1 VALGDVNSNFAV
13 LQAEWPGI
21 AKEARLAELY
31 ARKDPRSSLLYAR
44 RSVEA
49 LLAWLYD
56 ADDSLTLPY
65 KSDLNGLMSE
75 PTFKRLV
82 GETIVSKF
90 HLIRKVA
97 NSAIHTNAAI
107 TIQHSEQTVREL
119 FHVCIW
125 LALRYTRDPANRPA
139 STVAFNG
146 EFLSPPPKAG
156 AVPPAQMPRT
166 ADQTAKLAEELATKD
181 VALAAQKQDYEQLQ
195 AQLAALR
202 VEIARAKEENKKLPD
217 SHDYSEA
224 ETRVYIDLYLGEA
237 GWALN
242 RAEDREF
249 EVHHMPTHAGPTTG
263 TGFVDYVLWGSDGR
277 PLAVV
282 EAKRS
287 AKSPYEGQQQAK
299 LYADAL
305 ETEKG
310 QRPVIYYS
318 NGYEHW
324 IWDDASGYPP
334 RPVQGFHTRDQLQLM
349 VDRRTTR
356 KPLATAPI
364 DTEIAGRSYQQAA
377 IRAVTDALETDK
389 ERKALLVMA
398 TGSGKTRTVVALSSL
413 LMQANWAKRVLF
425 LADRVALV
433 DQAARAF
440 KTNLPGSSPVVLG
453 RDVEA
458 DSRIHIATYPTMM
471 NLINE
476 RTEDGTVLKQRFGIG
491 HYDLI
496 IIDEAHRSVYQKYRA
511 IFEYFDA
518 YLVGLTAT
526 PQSEVDRN
534 TYSLFDIE
542 DHVPTFAYELTQA
555 ISDGY
560 LVPPRTVSIPLKFP
574 VEGIR
579 YEELSE
585 EEKEEWDSAE
595 WDEDGEVPDA
605 VDPAILNTWLFNANT
620 VDKALEVLMT
630 RGHKVAGGDR
640 LGKTIVFAKN
650 QKHAEFI
657 AERFNINYPQY
668 GGTFAKIITHSV
680 NYASTLI
687 DAFARAEDSPHIAVS
702 VDMLDTGIDVPEVV
716 NLLFFKVVR
725 SKTKFWQMVGR
736 GTRLRPELYGPG
748 ADKQDFFI
756 FDVCQNVEY
765 FNAELPGSE
774 GSLGQS
780 LAHRSFA
787 VRAQLLAEARTAGL
801 DGDYVPALQT
811 GLVGQVS
818 GLPRENFLVRPQLE
832 WVEKFSKPASWG
844 TLGTQDLTDLQT
856 KLAPLATLASAA
868 DTEEAKRFDLLMYQ
882 AQLASLTSAA
892 AVEPYRKKIVEIAS
906 ALQDQPNIP
915 AIAAQMGL
923 ILSILEGEVWGQVSP
938 QWLELIR
945 VRLRVLVHLIEKKR
959 RKVVYTNFED
969 TLGEIVEGELKGTV
983 TGSVDLARYREKA
996 RMYLQ
1001 GFLDHM
1007 AIHRLRRGLPLT
1019 ETDLGELER
1028 MLIESGAG
1036 SPEELEEATVQA
1048 EGLGLFVRSLVG
1060 MDRQAALDSLSEFVG
1075 DKTLNAN
1082 QLHFVDMIVQQLT
1095 ENGVVDVG
1103 ALYESPYSDAA
1114 PSGPESLFPEA
1125 DVDLL
1130 AGALNRVRISAMVG

>member
-1 VALGDVNSNFAV
+1 MNSNFAV

-31 ARKDPRSSLLYAR
+31 ARRDPRSSLLYGR
-44 RSVEA
+44 RSLET

-56 ADDSLTLPY
+56 ADDSLALPY
-65 KSDLNGLMSE
+65 RGDLNALMSE
-75 PTFKRLV
+75 PTFKRLA

-90 HLIRKVA
+90 HLIRKIA

-107 TIQHSEQTVREL
+107 SVQHSEQAVREL

-139 STVAFNG
+139 SSVVFKG
-146 EFLSPPPKAG
+146 EFLSPTPRPG
-156 AVPPAQMPRT
+156 VPAPAEKPRT
-166 ADQTAKLAEELATKD
+166 ADQTARLAQELADKD
-181 VALAAQKQDYEQLQ
+181 AALAVQKQDNAQLQ
-195 AQLAALR
+195 AQLAELR
-202 VEIARAKEENKKLPD
+202 AQITRAKDENNKLPD
-217 SHDYSEA
+217 RHDYSEA
-224 ETRVYIDLYLGEA
+224 ESRVYIDLYLGEA
-237 GWALN
+237 GWAMDE
-242 RAEDREF
+242 AEDREF
-249 EVHHMPTHAGPTTG
+249 EVHHMPTHSGPATG
-263 TGFVDYVLWGSDGR
+263 TGFVDYVLWGSDGK

-287 AKSPYEGQQQAK
+287 SKSPYEGQQQAK

-305 ETEKG
+305 EVEKG

-334 RPVQGFHTRDQLQLM
+334 RPVQGFHTRDQLQLL
-349 VDRRTTR
+349 VDRRATR
-356 KPLATAPI
+356 KPLATAAI
-364 DTEIAGRSYQQAA
+364 KTEIAGRSYQQAA

-398 TGSGKTRTVVALSSL
+398 TGSGKTRTVVALSNL

-453 RDVEA
+453 RDVKA
-458 DSRIHIATYPTMM
+458 DSRIHVATYPTMM

-476 RTEDGTVLKQRFGIG
+476 RTDDGKVLTQRFGIG

-560 LVPPRTVSIPLKFP
+560 LVPPRAVSIPLKFP

-585 EEKEEWDSAE
+585 EEKEAWDSAE
-595 WDEDGEVPDA
+595 WDEDGEIPDA

-640 LGKTIVFAKN
+640 LGKTIIFAKN

-657 AERFNINYPQY
+657 TERFNINYPQY
-668 GGTFAKIITHSV
+668 GGTFAKVITHSV
-680 NYASTLI
+680 SYVSTLI
-687 DAFARAEDSPHIAVS
+687 DAFARSEDSPHIAVS

-748 ADKQDFFI
+748 EDKKDFFI
-756 FDVCQNVEY
+756 FDVCQNIEY
-765 FNAELPGSE
+765 FNAGLPGSE

-787 VRAQLLAEARTAGL
+787 VRTQLLAQARTAGL
-801 DGDYVPALQT
+801 DGDYVPALES
-811 GLVGQVS
+811 GLMGQVAR
-818 GLPRENFLVRPQLE
+818 LPRENFLVRPQLQ
-832 WVEKFSKPASWG
+832 WVEKFAQAEPWG
-844 TLGTQDLTDLQT
+844 ALGTQDLTDLQT
-856 KLAPLATLASAA
+856 RLAPLATLASAA
-868 DTEEAKRFDLLMYQ
+868 DIEEAKRFDLLMYQ
-882 AQLASLTSAA
+882 AQLASLDSAA
-892 AVEPYRKKIVEIAS
+892 AVEPYRNKIVEIAS
-906 ALQDQPNIP
+906 ALQDQLSIP
-915 AIAAQMGL
+915 AIAAQMTL
-923 ILSILEGEVWGQVSP
+923 IQSILEGEEWGQVSP

-945 VRLRVLVHLIEKKR
+945 VRLRGLVHLIEKKR
-959 RKVVYTNFED
+959 RKVVYMNFED
-969 TLGEIVEGELKGTV
+969 TLGEIDEGELKVTV
-983 TGSVDLARYREKA
+983 TGSLNLARYREKA
-996 RMYLQ
+996 RAYLQ
-1001 GFLDHM
+1001 GFLDHV

-1019 ETDLGELER
+1019 DTDLAELQR

-1036 SPEELEEATVQA
+1036 STEELEAAAAQA

-1060 MDRQAALDSLSEFVG
+1060 MDRQAALDSLSDFVG

-1095 ENGVVDVG
+1095 ENGVVDIG

-1114 PSGPESLFPEA
+1114 PAGPESLFREE
-1125 DVDLL
+1125 DVDML
-1130 AGALNRVRISAMVG
+1130 AEALKRVRVSAMAG

>member
-1 VALGDVNSNFAV
+1 MNSNFAV
-13 LQAEWPGI
+13 MQAEWPRI

-31 ARKDPRSSLLYAR
+31 ARRDPRSSLLYAR
-44 RSVEA
+44 RAIEA
-49 LLAWLYD
+49 VVGWLYEFD
-56 ADDSLTLPY
+56 GSLSQPYSTDLHALMTAPSFKQLADVSLVDKLH
-65 KSDLNGLMSE
+65 
-75 PTFKRLV
+75 
-82 GETIVSKF
+82 I
-90 HLIRKVA
+90 IRKLA
-97 NSAIHTNAAI
+97 NSAIHGNLAI
-107 TIQHSEQTVREL
+107 SIQHSEQALREL

-125 LALRYTRDPANRPA
+125 LAVRYTRDPANRPP
-139 STVAFNG
+139 STAAFKG
-146 EFLSPPPKAG
+146 EFLSPQAKMSVSAPSEKPL
-156 AVPPAQMPRT
+156 T
-166 ADQTAKLAEELATKD
+166 ADQTARLAEELAAKD
-181 VALAAQKQDYEQLQ
+181 SALAAQTQDNAQLQ
-195 AQLAALR
+195 AQLEALR
-202 VEIARAKEENKKLPD
+202 AEIARAKEENKKLPD
-217 SHDYSEA
+217 GHDYTEA
-224 ETRVYIDLYLGEA
+224 ETRVYIDLYLSEA
-237 GWALN
+237 GWALDKV
-242 RAEDREF
+242 EDREF
-249 EVHHMPTHAGPTTG
+249 EVHHMPTHAGPAIG
-263 TGFVDYVLWGSDGR
+263 TGFVDYVLWGADGK

-334 RPVQGFHTRDQLQLM
+334 RPVQGFHTRDQLQLT

-356 KPLATAPI
+356 KPLATAAI
-364 DTEIAGRSYQQAA
+364 NTEIAGRSYQQAA
-377 IRAVTDALETDK
+377 IRAVIDALETDK

-413 LMQANWAKRVLF
+413 LMEANWAKRVLF

-453 RDVEA
+453 REVDA

-476 RTEDGTVLKQRFGIG
+476 RTDDGTVLTQRFGTG

-511 IFEYFDA
+511 IFDYFDA

-574 VEGIR
+574 IEGIR

-585 EEKEEWDSAE
+585 EEKEDWDSAE

-640 LGKTIVFAKN
+640 LGKTIIFAKN

-680 NYASTLI
+680 KYVSTLI
-687 DAFARAEDSPHIAVS
+687 DAFARTEDSPHIAVS

-748 ADKQDFFI
+748 EDKQDFFI
-756 FDVCQNVEY
+756 FDVCQNIEY
-765 FNAELPGSE
+765 FNAELPGTE

-780 LAHRSFA
+780 LAQRSFA

-801 DGDYVPALQT
+801 DGDFVPALQS
-811 GLVGQVS
+811 GLVGQVA

-844 TLGTQDLTDLQT
+844 TLGTQDLTDLQA

-906 ALQDQPNIP
+906 ALQDQPTIP
-915 AIAAQMGL
+915 AIAAQMVL
-923 ILSILEGEVWGQVSP
+923 IQSILEGEEWGQVSP

-945 VRLRVLVHLIEKKR
+945 VRLRGLVHLIEKKR

-969 TLGEIVEGELKGTV
+969 TLGDIVEGELKGTA

-1019 ETDLGELER
+1019 ETDLAELER

-1036 SPEELEEATVQA
+1036 SPAELEAATTQA

-1060 MDRQAALDSLSEFVG
+1060 MDRQAALDSLSAFVG
-1075 DKTLNAN
+1075 DKTLNPN

-1114 PSGPESLFPEA
+1114 PAGPESLFPEA

-1130 AGALNRVRISAMVG
+1130 AEALNRVRVSAMAG

>member
-1 VALGDVNSNFAV
+1 MSSNFAV

-44 RSVEA
+44 RSIEA
-49 LLAWLYD
+49 LLEWLYKAD
-56 ADDSLTLPY
+56 ASLTLPY
-65 KSDLNGLMSE
+65 KGDLNALMSE
-75 PTFKRLV
+75 PTFKRLA
-82 GETIVSKF
+82 GETIVNKF

-97 NSAIHTNAAI
+97 NSAIHTNTAV
-107 TIQHSEQTVREL
+107 TIQHSEQTIREL

-125 LALRYTRDPANRPA
+125 LALRYTRDPANRPDPA
-139 STVAFNG
+139 APFDG
-146 EFLSPPPKAG
+146 DFLSPMLKPG
-156 AVPPAQMPRT
+156 VPSPAEKPRT
-166 ADQTAKLAEELATKD
+166 ADQTAKLAEELAAKD
-181 VALAAQKQDYEQLQ
+181 LILAAQKQDNEQLH

-202 VEIARAKEENKKLPD
+202 AEVAWAKEENKKLPD
-217 SHDYSEA
+217 RHDYSEA

-237 GWALN
+237 GWALGK
-242 RAEDREF
+242 AEDREF

-263 TGFVDYVLWGSDGR
+263 IGFVDYVLWGSDGK

-305 ETEKG
+305 EREKG

-334 RPVQGFHTRDQLQLM
+334 RSVQGFHTRDQLQLM

-356 KPLATAPI
+356 KTLATAPI
-364 DTEIAGRSYQQAA
+364 DIEIAGRTYQQAA
-377 IRAVTDALETDK
+377 IRAVTAALETDK

-398 TGSGKTRTVVALSSL
+398 TGSGKTRTVVALSNL

-440 KTNLPGSSPVVLG
+440 KTNLPGSSPVILG

-458 DSRIHIATYPTMM
+458 DSRIHISTYPTMM

-476 RTEDGTVLKQRFGIG
+476 RTDDGKVLTQTFGIG

-579 YEELSE
+579 YDELSE
-585 EEKEEWDSAE
+585 EEKEDWDSAE
-595 WDEDGEVPDA
+595 WDDDGEIPDA

-668 GGTFAKIITHSV
+668 GGTFAKVITHSV
-680 NYASTLI
+680 NYVSTLI
-687 DAFARAEDSPHIAVS
+687 DAFSRTEDSPHIAVS

-748 ADKQDFFI
+748 EDKQDFFI

-774 GSLGQS
+774 GSLGRS

-801 DGDYVPALQT
+801 DGDFVLALQS
-811 GLVGQVS
+811 GLVGQVV
-818 GLPRENFLVRPQLE
+818 GLPRENFLVRPKLE
-832 WVEKFSKPASWG
+832 WVEKFSKAASWG
-844 TLGTQDLTDLQT
+844 SLGTQDLTDLQT
-856 KLAPLATLASAA
+856 TLAPLATLASAG

-915 AIAAQMGL
+915 AIAAQMLL
-923 ILSILEGEVWGQVSP
+923 IQSILEGGEWGQVSP

-945 VRLRVLVHLIEKKR
+945 VRLRGLVHLIEKKR

-983 TGSVDLARYREKA
+983 DGSVDLARYREKA

-1019 ETDLGELER
+1019 ETDLAELQR

-1036 SPEELEEATVQA
+1036 SPEELEAATAQA

-1082 QLHFVDMIVQQLT
+1082 QLHFVNMIVQQLT

-1114 PSGPESLFPEA
+1114 PAGPESLFPEA

-1130 AGALNRVRISAMVG
+1130 AAALNRVRVSAMAG

>member
-1 VALGDVNSNFAV
+1 LGDVNSNFRCTAGGV
-13 LQAEWPGI
+13 AGHRLGSNQNCRRRSI

-65 KSDLNGLMSE
+65 KSDLNALMSE
-75 PTFKRLV
+75 PTFKRLA

-107 TIQHSEQTVREL
+107 TVQHSEQTFGNSSTSASGWRSATPGILPTARPPLLRSTGRIPQPDAEARAFRRLPRSPVLRTRRRNSPKNWPTRMRRWPRRSRTTSSCRPSSRRCVRRSPGRRKRTRSSRTATTTPKRNPGL
-119 FHVCIW
+119 HRPVPGRSRMGAGQGRGPRIRSPPHAHPRRPRHRNRVRG
-125 LALRYTRDPANRPA
+125 LRPVGIRRQATRRRRSQAVIQVTLRGAAAGQALRRRAGDGEGPAPGYLLQQRLRA
-139 STVAFNG
+139 LDLG
-146 EFLSPPPKAG
+146 RRLRLSSP
-156 AVPPAQMPRT
+156 
-166 ADQTAKLAEELATKD
+166 
-181 VALAAQKQDYEQLQ
+181 
-195 AQLAALR
+195 
-202 VEIARAKEENKKLPD
+202 
-217 SHDYSEA
+217 
-224 ETRVYIDLYLGEA
+224 
-237 GWALN
+237 
-242 RAEDREF
+242 
-249 EVHHMPTHAGPTTG
+249 AGPG
-263 TGFVDYVLWGSDGR
+263 LPHPGPAPAHGG
-277 PLAVV
+277 P
-282 EAKRS
+282 
-287 AKSPYEGQQQAK
+287 PHHP
-299 LYADAL
+299 
-305 ETEKG
+305 ET
-310 QRPVIYYS
+310 
-318 NGYEHW
+318 
-324 IWDDASGYPP
+324 
-334 RPVQGFHTRDQLQLM
+334 
-349 VDRRTTR
+349 
-356 KPLATAPI
+356 LATAAI
-364 DTEIAGRSYQQAA
+364 NTEIAGRSYQQAA

-476 RTEDGTVLKQRFGIG
+476 RTDDGTVLKQRFGIG

-595 WDEDGEVPDA
+595 WDEDGEIPDA

-640 LGKTIVFAKN
+640 LGKTIIFAKN

-680 NYASTLI
+680 NYVSTLI
-687 DAFARAEDSPHIAVS
+687 DAFARTEDSPHIAVS

-748 ADKQDFFI
+748 EDKQDFFI

-787 VRAQLLAEARTAGL
+787 VRTQLLAEARTAGL
-801 DGDYVPALQT
+801 DGDYVPALES
-811 GLVGQVS
+811 GLVGQVA
-818 GLPRENFLVRPQLE
+818 GLPRENFLVRPQLQ
-832 WVEKFSKPASWG
+832 WVEKFTKADSWAA
-844 TLGTQDLTDLQT
+844 LGTQDLTDLQT

-882 AQLASLTSAA
+882 AQLA
-892 AVEPYRKKIVEIAS
+892 
-906 ALQDQPNIP
+906 
-915 AIAAQMGL
+915 
-923 ILSILEGEVWGQVSP
+923 
-938 QWLELIR
+938 
-945 VRLRVLVHLIEKKR
+945 H
-959 RKVVYTNFED
+959 
-969 TLGEIVEGELKGTV
+969 
-983 TGSVDLARYREKA
+983 
-996 RMYLQ
+996 
-1001 GFLDHM
+1001 
-1007 AIHRLRRGLPLT
+1007 
-1019 ETDLGELER
+1019 
-1028 MLIESGAG
+1028 
-1036 SPEELEEATVQA
+1036 
-1048 EGLGLFVRSLVG
+1048 
-1060 MDRQAALDSLSEFVG
+1060 
-1075 DKTLNAN
+1075 
-1082 QLHFVDMIVQQLT
+1082 
-1095 ENGVVDVG
+1095 
-1103 ALYESPYSDAA
+1103 
-1114 PSGPESLFPEA
+1114 
-1125 DVDLL
+1125 
-1130 AGALNRVRISAMVG
+1130 

>member
-1 VALGDVNSNFAV
+1 MGDVSSNFAV
-13 LQAEWPGI
+13 LNAEWPGI

-49 LLAWLYD
+49 LLAWLYE
-56 ADDSLTLPY
+56 ADDALILPY

-75 PTFKRLV
+75 PTFKRLA

-107 TIQHSEQTVREL
+107 TVQHSEQTVREL

-125 LALRYTRDPANRPA
+125 LALRYTRHPANRPA
-139 STVAFNG
+139 PTVEFNG
-146 EFLSPPPKAG
+146 QFLSPMPKPG
-156 AVPPAQMPRT
+156 VPVPAEKPRT
-166 ADQTAKLAEELATKD
+166 ADQTARLAEDLATKD
-181 VALAAQKQDYEQLQ
+181 AALAAQKQDNEQLQ

-202 VEIARAKEENKKLPD
+202 AEIARAKEENKKLPD
-217 SHDYSEA
+217 NHNYSEA

-237 GWALN
+237 GWQLDKP
-242 RAEDREF
+242 EDREF
-249 EVHHMPTHAGPTTG
+249 EVHHMPTHAGPSIG
-263 TGFVDYVLWGSDGR
+263 TGFVDYVLWGSDGK

-287 AKSPYEGQQQAK
+287 AKSPYEGHHQAK

-356 KPLATAPI
+356 KSLATAAI
-364 DTEIAGRSYQQAA
+364 STEIAGRSYQQAA

-440 KTNLPGSSPVVLG
+440 KTNLPGSSPVVVG

-476 RTEDGTVLKQRFGIG
+476 RSDGGKVLTQRFGIG

-542 DHVPTFAYELTQA
+542 DHVPTFAYELPQA

-579 YEELSE
+579 YDELSE

-595 WDEDGEVPDA
+595 WDEEGEIPDV

-640 LGKTIVFAKN
+640 LGKTIIFAKN
-650 QKHAEFI
+650 QKHAEYI
-657 AERFNINYPQY
+657 TDRFNINYPQY
-668 GGTFAKIITHSV
+668 GGSFAKVITHSV
-680 NYASTLI
+680 KYVSTLI
-687 DAFARAEDSPHIAVS
+687 DAFSRAEDSPHIAVS

-748 ADKQDFFI
+748 EDKKDFFI

-787 VRAQLLAEARTAGL
+787 VRAQLLAEARAAGL
-801 DGDYVPALQT
+801 DGDFVPALES
-811 GLVGQVS
+811 GLLGQVAR
-818 GLPRENFLVRPQLE
+818 LPRENFLVRPQLQ
-832 WVEKFSKPASWG
+832 WVEKFAQAESWA
-844 TLGTQDLTDLQT
+844 TLAAQDLTELQT
-856 KLAPLATLASAA
+856 KLAPLATLAFAA

-882 AQLASLTSAA
+882 AQLASLDSAA
-892 AVEPYRKKIVEIAS
+892 AVEPYRTKIVEIAL
-906 ALQDQPNIP
+906 ALQDQSNIP
-915 AIAAQMGL
+915 AIAAQLVL
-923 ILSILEGEVWGQVSP
+923 IQSILEGEEWGQVSP

-945 VRLRVLVHLIEKKR
+945 VRLRALVHLIEKKR

-969 TLGEIVEGELKGTV
+969 TLGELAEGELKGTL
-983 TGSVDLARYREKA
+983 SPSLDLARYREKA
-996 RMYLQ
+996 RAYLQ
-1001 GFLDHM
+1001 GFLDHV
-1007 AIHRLRRGLPLT
+1007 AVHRLRRGLPLT
-1019 ETDLGELER
+1019 ETDLTELQR
-1028 MLIESGAG
+1028 MLIDSGAG
-1036 SPEELEEATVQA
+1036 SPEELEAATVQA
-1048 EGLGLFVRSLVG
+1048 QGLGLFVRSLVG
-1060 MDRQAALDSLSEFVG
+1060 MDRQAALDALSDFIG

-1095 ENGVVDVG
+1095 ENGIVEIG

-1114 PSGPESLFPEA
+1114 PSGPESLFREEDIDRLAEA
-1125 DVDLL
+1125 LT
-1130 AGALNRVRISAMVG
+1130 RVRVAAMAG

>member
-1 VALGDVNSNFAV
+1 LGDMNSNFAV
-13 LQAEWPGI
+13 LQAEWPAL

-44 RSVEA
+44 RTIEA

-56 ADDSLTLPY
+56 ADALLTLPY
-65 KSDLNGLMSE
+65 KSDLNALMSE
-75 PTFKRLV
+75 PTFKRLA
-82 GETIVSKF
+82 GETVSNKF

-97 NSAIHTNAAI
+97 NSAIHTNAPI
-107 TIQHSEQTVREL
+107 TVQHSEQTVREL

-139 STVAFNG
+139 PTVMFNG
-146 EFLSPPPKAG
+146 DLLSPTPKPGVLAPTG
-156 AVPPAQMPRT
+156 KPRT
-166 ADQTAKLAEELATKD
+166 ADQTAKLAEELAAKD
-181 VALAAQKQDYEQLQ
+181 AALAAQKQDNEQLH
-195 AQLAALR
+195 AQLTELR
-202 VEIARAKEENKKLPD
+202 AQIAQAKEENKKLPD
-217 SHDYSEA
+217 GHDYSEA

-237 GWALN
+237 GWPLDN
-242 RAEDREF
+242 SEDREF
-249 EVHHMPTHAGPTTG
+249 EVHHMPTHAGPATG
-263 TGFVDYVLWGSDGR
+263 TGFVDYVLWGSDGK

-287 AKSPYEGQQQAK
+287 SKSPYEGQQQAK

-305 ETEKG
+305 ETERG

-356 KPLATAPI
+356 KPLAAAAI
-364 DTEIAGRSYQQAA
+364 NTEIAGRSYQQAA
-377 IRAVTDALETDK
+377 IRAVTDALEKDR

-453 RDVEA
+453 RGEDA

-471 NLINE
+471 GLINE
-476 RTEDGTVLKQRFGIG
+476 RTDDGKVLTQRFGIG

-542 DHVPTFAYELTQA
+542 DHVPTYAYELTQA

-574 VEGIR
+574 IQGIR
-579 YEELSE
+579 YEELSD

-595 WDEDGEVPDA
+595 WDEEGEVPDA

-630 RGHKVAGGDR
+630 RGHKVAGGDQ
-640 LGKTIVFAKN
+640 LGKTIIFAKN
-650 QKHAEFI
+650 QKHAEYI

-668 GGTFAKIITHSV
+668 GGTFAKIITHSI
-680 NYASTLI
+680 NRASTLI
-687 DAFARAEDSPHIAVS
+687 DDFAQTEKNPHIAVS

-716 NLLFFKVVR
+716 NLLFFKMVR

-736 GTRLRPELYGPG
+736 GTRLRPDLYGPG
-748 ADKQDFFI
+748 EDKKDFFI

-765 FNAELPGSE
+765 FNADLPGSE

-780 LAHRSFA
+780 LAQRSFT
-787 VRAQLLAEARTAGL
+787 VRTQLLVEARTAGL
-801 DGDYVPALQT
+801 DGNFVPALQT
-811 GLVGQVS
+811 GLVGQVA
-818 GLPRENFLVRPQLE
+818 GLPRENFLVRPQLQ
-832 WVEKFSKPASWG
+832 WVEKFTTANSWT
-844 TLGTQDLTDLQT
+844 TLTTQELTDLQT
-856 KLAPLATLASAA
+856 KLAPLATLASAK

-892 AVEPYRKKIVEIAS
+892 AVEPYRKKIIDIAL
-906 ALQDQPNIP
+906 ALQDQSNIP
-915 AIAAQMGL
+915 TIAAQMVL
-923 ILSILEGEVWGQVSP
+923 IQSILEGGEWGQVSP

-945 VRLRVLVHLIEKKR
+945 VRLRGLVHLIEKKR

-969 TLGEIVEGELKGTV
+969 TLGTIVEGELKAATI
-983 TGSVDLARYREKA
+983 GSLNLSRYREKA

-1001 GFLDHM
+1001 SFLNHVT
-1007 AIHRLRRGLPLT
+1007 IHRLRRGLPLT
-1019 ETDLGELER
+1019 ETDLAELQS

-1036 SPEELEEATVQA
+1036 TPEELEAATIQA

-1095 ENGVVDVG
+1095 ENGVVEVG
-1103 ALYESPYSDAA
+1103 ALYESPYSDTA
-1114 PSGPESLFPEA
+1114 PAGPESLFPEA

-1130 AGALNRVRISAMVG
+1130 TAALNRIRLSAMTG

>member
-1 VALGDVNSNFAV
+1 MGDVNSNFAV
-13 LQAEWPGI
+13 LQAEWPEI
-21 AKEARLAELY
+21 AKEGRLAELY

-44 RSVEA
+44 RTIEA

-56 ADDSLTLPY
+56 ADHSLALPY
-65 KSDLNGLMSE
+65 KSDLNALMSE
-75 PTFKRLV
+75 PTFKRLA

-107 TIQHSEQTVREL
+107 TLQHSEQTVREL

-125 LALRYTRDPANRPA
+125 LALRYTRDPANRPDP
-139 STVAFNG
+139 SVPFNG
-146 EFLSPPPKAG
+146 EFLSPQPRAG
-156 AVPPAQMPRT
+156 VPAPSVKPRT
-166 ADQTAKLAEELATKD
+166 ADQTAKLAEELASKD
-181 VALAAQKQDYEQLQ
+181 AALTAQKQDNEHLQ
-195 AQLAALR
+195 SQLAALR
-202 VEIARAKEENKKLPD
+202 VEIARAKEENEKFPD
-217 SHDYSEA
+217 NHDYSEA

-237 GWALN
+237 GWALDKD
-242 RAEDREF
+242 EDREF
-249 EVHHMPTHAGPTTG
+249 GVHHMPTHAGPTTG
-263 TGFVDYVLWGSDGR
+263 TGFVDYVLWGFDGK

-310 QRPVIYYS
+310 QRPIIYYS

-349 VDRRTTR
+349 VDRRNTR
-356 KPLATAPI
+356 KPLATTPI
-364 DTEIAGRSYQQAA
+364 NTEIAGRSYQQAA
-377 IRAVTDALETDK
+377 IRAVTDALEKDK

-398 TGSGKTRTVVALSSL
+398 TGSGKTRTIVALSSL

-476 RTEDGTVLKQRFGIG
+476 RIDDGKVLKQRFGIG

-560 LVPPRTVSIPLKFP
+560 LVPPRTVSVPLKFP

-579 YEELSE
+579 YDELSE
-585 EEKEEWDSAE
+585 EEKEQWDSAE
-595 WDEDGEVPDA
+595 WDEDGEIPDE
-605 VDPAILNTWLFNANT
+605 VDPGVLNTWLFNAHT
-620 VDKALEVLMT
+620 VDKALEVLMV

-640 LGKTIVFAKN
+640 LGKTIIFAKN

-668 GGTFAKIITHSV
+668 GGTFAKVITHSV
-680 NYASTLI
+680 NYVSTLI
-687 DAFARAEDSPHIAVS
+687 DAFARTEDSPHIAVS
-702 VDMLDTGIDVPEVV
+702 VDMLDTGIDVPDVV
-716 NLLFFKVVR
+716 NLLFFKMVR

-736 GTRLRPELYGPG
+736 GTRLRPDLYGPG
-748 ADKQDFFI
+748 EDKKDFFI

-765 FNAELPGSE
+765 FNAELAESE

-787 VRAQLLAEARTAGL
+787 VRAQLLAAARSAEL
-801 DGDYVPALQT
+801 DGDFVPALQS
-811 GLVGQVS
+811 GLVGQVAR
-818 GLPRENFLVRPQLE
+818 LPRENFLVRPQLL
-832 WVEKFSKPASWG
+832 WVEKFATANSWAS
-844 TLGTQDLTDLQT
+844 LRTQDLTDVQT

-868 DTEEAKRFDLLMYQ
+868 ETEEAKRFDVLMYQ

-892 AVEPYRKKIVEIAS
+892 AVEPFRKKIVEIGS

-915 AIAAQMGL
+915 AIAAQMVL
-923 ILSILEGEVWGQVSP
+923 IQSILEGEEWGQVSP

-945 VRLRVLVHLIEKKR
+945 VRLRELVHLIEKKR
-959 RKVVYTNFED
+959 RKVVYMNFED
-969 TLGEIVEGELKGTV
+969 TLGEIVEGELKGAV
-983 TGSVDLARYREKA
+983 TGSLNLSRYREKA

-1007 AIHRLRRGLPLT
+1007 TIHRLRRGLPLT
-1019 ETDLGELER
+1019 QTDLNELQR

-1036 SPEELEEATVQA
+1036 SPEELEAATIQA
-1048 EGLGLFVRSLVG
+1048 DGLGLFVRSLVG
-1060 MDRQAALDSLSEFVG
+1060 MDRQAALDSLADFVG

-1082 QLHFVDMIVQQLT
+1082 QLHFIDMIVQQLT
-1095 ENGVVDVG
+1095 ENGVVDIG

-1114 PSGPESLFPEA
+1114 PAGPESLFPES

-1130 AGALNRVRISAMVG
+1130 AEALNRVRMSAMAG

>member
-1 VALGDVNSNFAV
+1 MNSNFAL
-13 LQAEWPGI
+13 LQVEWPAI

-44 RSVEA
+44 RTIES
-49 LLAWLYD
+49 LLAWLFEAD
-56 ADDSLTLPY
+56 ASLTLPY
-65 KSDLNGLMSE
+65 KSDLNALMSE
-75 PTFKRLV
+75 PTFKRLA
-82 GETIVSKF
+82 GETVVSKF
-90 HLIRKVA
+90 HLIRRVA
-97 NSAIHTNAAI
+97 NSAIHTNASI
-107 TIQHSEQTVREL
+107 TVQHSEQTLREL

-125 LALRYTRDPANRPA
+125 LALNYTRNPANRP
-139 STVAFNG
+139 SPTLMFNG
-146 EFLSPPPKAG
+146 QFLSPTPKQG
-156 AVPPAQMPRT
+156 VPAPVLKPST
-166 ADQTAKLAEELATKD
+166 ADQTAKLAEELAAKD
-181 VALAAQKQDYEQLQ
+181 ASLVAQKQDNEQLQ

-202 VEIARAKEENKKLPD
+202 AEIARAKEENKKLPD

-237 GWALN
+237 GWALDKD
-242 RAEDREF
+242 EDREF
-249 EVHHMPTHAGPTTG
+249 EVHHMPTHAGPVTG
-263 TGFVDYVLWGSDGR
+263 TGFVDYVLWGSDGK

-282 EAKRS
+282 EAKRT

-305 ETEKG
+305 EVEKG

-334 RPVQGFHTRDQLQLM
+334 RPLQGFHTRDQLQLM

-356 KPLATAPI
+356 KALSTAAI
-364 DTEIAGRSYQQAA
+364 NTEIAGRSYQQAA
-377 IRAVTDALETDK
+377 IRAVTAALETDK

-398 TGSGKTRTVVALSSL
+398 TGSGKTRTVVALSNL
-413 LMQANWAKRVLF
+413 LMQANWVKRVLF

-440 KTNLPGSSPVVLG
+440 KTNLPGSSPAILG
-453 RDVEA
+453 WDVEA
-458 DSRIHIATYPTMM
+458 DSRIHVATYPTMM

-476 RTEDGTVLKQRFGIG
+476 RTDDGKVLTQRFGIG

-526 PQSEVDRN
+526 PQFEVDRN

-542 DHVPTFAYELTQA
+542 DHVPTFAYELPQA

-595 WDEDGEVPDA
+595 WDEEGEIPDA

-640 LGKTIVFAKN
+640 LGKTIIFAKN

-657 AERFNINYPQY
+657 AERFNINYPRY
-668 GGTFAKIITHSV
+668 AGAFAKVITHSV
-680 NYASTLI
+680 NYVSTLI
-687 DAFARAEDSPHIAVS
+687 DAFSRSEDSPHIAVS

-716 NLLFFKVVR
+716 NLLFFKAVR

-748 ADKQDFFI
+748 EDKKDFFI
-756 FDVCQNVEY
+756 FDVCQNVDY

-787 VRAQLLAEARTAGL
+787 VRTQLLAEARAAGL
-801 DGDYVPALQT
+801 DGDFVLVLES
-811 GLVGQVS
+811 GLMGQVAR
-818 GLPRENFLVRPQLE
+818 LPRENFLVRPQLQ
-832 WVEKFSKPASWG
+832 WVEKFAQTESWAA
-844 TLGTQDLTDLQT
+844 LGTQDLTDLQA
-856 KLAPLATLASAA
+856 KLAPLATLSSAA

-882 AQLASLTSAA
+882 AQLASLDSAA
-892 AVEPYRKKIVEIAS
+892 AVEPYRKKIAEIAS
-906 ALQDQPNIP
+906 ALQDQSSIP
-915 AIAAQMGL
+915 AIAAQLVL
-923 ILSILEGEVWGQVSP
+923 IQSILEGGEWGQVSP

-945 VRLRVLVHLIEKKR
+945 VRLRALVHLIEKKR

-969 TLGEIVEGELKGTV
+969 TLGELAEGELKGTRS
-983 TGSVDLARYREKA
+983 GSLDLARYREKA
-996 RMYLQ
+996 RAYLQ
-1001 GFLDHM
+1001 GFLDHV

-1019 ETDLGELER
+1019 ETDLAELQR

-1036 SPEELEEATVQA
+1036 SPEELEAATAQA
-1048 EGLGLFVRSLVG
+1048 QGLGLFVRSLVG
-1060 MDRQAALDSLSEFVG
+1060 MDRQAALDALSDFIG

-1095 ENGVVDVG
+1095 ENGVVEIG

-1114 PSGPESLFPEA
+1114 PAGPESLFQEE
-1125 DVDLL
+1125 DIDLL
-1130 AGALNRVRISAMVG
+1130 AEALQRVRFAAMAG

>member
-13 LQAEWPGI
+13 LQAEWPAI
-21 AKEARLAELY
+21 AKEARLAERY
-31 ARKDPRSSLLYAR
+31 ARRDPRSSLLYAR

-56 ADDSLTLPY
+56 ADDSLALPY
-65 KSDLNGLMSE
+65 KSDLNALMSE
-75 PTFKRLV
+75 PTFKRLA

-107 TIQHSEQTVREL
+107 TIQHSEQTIREL

-139 STVAFNG
+139 STVTFKG
-146 EFLSPPPKAG
+146 EFLSPTPKPG
-156 AVPPAQMPRT
+156 VPAPAEQPRT
-166 ADQTAKLAEELATKD
+166 ADQTAKLAQELADKD
-181 VALAAQKQDYEQLQ
+181 AALAVQKQDNEQLQ
-195 AQLAALR
+195 VQLAELR
-202 VEIARAKEENKKLPD
+202 AEIARAKEENKKLPD

-237 GWALN
+237 GWALDK
-242 RAEDREF
+242 AEDREF
-249 EVHHMPTHAGPTTG
+249 AVHHMPTHAGPTTG
-263 TGFVDYVLWGSDGR
+263 TGFVDYVLWGSDAK

-305 ETEKG
+305 ETETG

-349 VDRRTTR
+349 VDRRATR
-356 KPLATAPI
+356 KTLATAAI
-364 DTEIAGRSYQQAA
+364 NTEIAGRSYQQAA
-377 IRAVTDALETDK
+377 IRAVTDALETHK

-458 DSRIHIATYPTMM
+458 DSRIHIAAYPTMM

-476 RTEDGTVLKQRFGIG
+476 RTDDGTVLKQRFGIG

-511 IFEYFDA
+511 IFDYFDA

-526 PQSEVDRN
+526 PQSDVDRN

-542 DHVPTFAYELTQA
+542 EHVPTFAYELMQA

-585 EEKEEWDSAE
+585 EEKEAWDSAE
-595 WDEDGEVPDA
+595 WDEDGEIPDA

-640 LGKTIVFAKN
+640 LGKTIIFAKN

-657 AERFNINYPQY
+657 AERFNTNYPQY

-680 NYASTLI
+680 NYVSTLI
-687 DAFARAEDSPHIAVS
+687 DAFARTEDSPHIAVS

-748 ADKQDFFI
+748 EDKQDFFI
-756 FDVCQNVEY
+756 FDVCQNIEY

-787 VRAQLLAEARTAGL
+787 VRTQLLAEARTAGL
-801 DGDYVPALQT
+801 DGDYVPTLQT
-811 GLVGQVS
+811 GLVGQVA

-832 WVEKFSKPASWG
+832 WVEKFSMPASWG

-892 AVEPYRKKIVEIAS
+892 AVEPYRRKIVEIAS

-915 AIAAQMGL
+915 AIAAQMLL
-923 ILSILEGEVWGQVSP
+923 IQSILEGEEWGQVSP

-945 VRLRVLVHLIEKKR
+945 VRLRGLVHLIEKKR
-959 RKVVYTNFED
+959 RKVVYMNFED

-996 RMYLQ
+996 RLYLQ

-1019 ETDLGELER
+1019 ETDLTELER
-1028 MLIESGAG
+1028 MLVESGAG
-1036 SPEELEEATVQA
+1036 SPEELEAATTQA

-1060 MDRQAALDSLSEFVG
+1060 MDRQAALDSLSGFVG

-1114 PSGPESLFPEA
+1114 PAGPESLFPDA

-1130 AGALNRVRISAMVG
+1130 AEALNRVRVSAMVS

>member
-1 VALGDVNSNFAV
+1 VGDVNSNFAV
-13 LQAEWPGI
+13 LQAEWPAL

-31 ARKDPRSSLLYAR
+31 ARKDPRSSLLYTR
-44 RSVEA
+44 RTVEA
-49 LLAWLYD
+49 LLEWLYD
-56 ADDSLTLPY
+56 ADASLAVPY
-65 KSDLNGLMSE
+65 RSDLNGLMSE
-75 PTFKRLV
+75 PTFKRLA
-82 GETIVSKF
+82 GETVVNKF

-107 TIQHSEQTVREL
+107 TVQHSEQTVREL

-139 STVAFNG
+139 PTATFNG
-146 EFLSPPPKAG
+146 DLLSPTPKPG
-156 AVPPAQMPRT
+156 VPAPGGKPRT
-166 ADQTAKLAEELATKD
+166 ADQTAKLAEELAGKD
-181 VALAAQKQDYEQLQ
+181 AALAAQKQDNDQLH
-195 AQLAALR
+195 AQLAELR
-202 VEIARAKEENKKLPD
+202 EQIARAKEENKKLPD
-217 SHDYSEA
+217 GHDYSEA
-224 ETRVYIDLYLGEA
+224 ETRVYINLYLGEA
-237 GWALN
+237 GWPLDN
-242 RAEDREF
+242 SEDREF
-249 EVHHMPTHAGPTTG
+249 KVHHMPTHAGPATG
-263 TGFVDYVLWGSDGR
+263 TGFVDYVLWGADGK

-287 AKSPYEGQQQAK
+287 SKSPYEGQQQAK

-305 ETEKG
+305 EIETG

-324 IWDDASGYPP
+324 VWDDASGYPP
-334 RPVQGFHTRDQLQLM
+334 RPVQGFHTKDQLQLM

-356 KPLATAPI
+356 RPLATAAI
-364 DTEIAGRSYQQAA
+364 NTEIAGRSYQQAA
-377 IRAVTDALETDK
+377 IRAVTDAFEKDR

-413 LMQANWAKRVLF
+413 LMQANWVKRVLF

-440 KTNLPGSSPVVLG
+440 KTNLPGSSPMVLG
-453 RDVEA
+453 RDADA

-476 RTEDGTVLKQRFGIG
+476 RTNDGKVLTQRFGIG

-518 YLVGLTAT
+518 SLVGLTAT

-542 DHVPTFAYELTQA
+542 DHVPTYAYELTQA

-595 WDEDGEVPDA
+595 WDEEGEVPDV
-605 VDPAILNTWLFNANT
+605 VDPALLNTWLFNANT

-630 RGHKVAGGDR
+630 RGHKVAGGDQ
-640 LGKTIVFAKN
+640 LGKTIIFAKN
-650 QKHAEFI
+650 QKHAEYI

-668 GGTFAKIITHSV
+668 GGKFAKIITHSV

-687 DAFARAEDSPHIAVS
+687 DDFAHTDKSPHVAVS

-716 NLLFFKVVR
+716 NLLFFKTVR
-725 SKTKFWQMVGR
+725 SRTKFWQMVGR
-736 GTRLRPELYGPG
+736 GTRLRPDLYGPG
-748 ADKQDFFI
+748 EDKEDFFI
-756 FDVCQNVEY
+756 FDVCQNIEY
-765 FNAELPGSE
+765 FNADLPGSE
-774 GSLGQS
+774 GSHGQS
-780 LAHRSFA
+780 LAQRSFA
-787 VRAQLLAEARTAGL
+787 VRTQLLAEARAADV
-801 DGDYVPALQT
+801 DGDFVPALQS
-811 GLVGQVS
+811 GLVGQVA
-818 GLPRENFLVRPQLE
+818 GLPRENFLVRPQLQ
-832 WVEKFSKPASWG
+832 WVEKFTAADSW
-844 TLGTQDLTDLQT
+844 TALGTQDLTDLQT
-856 KLAPLATLASAA
+856 KLAPLATLVSAK

-882 AQLASLTSAA
+882 TQLASLTSAA
-892 AVEPYRKKIVEIAS
+892 AVEPYRKKIIAIAS

-915 AIAAQMGL
+915 AITAQMVL
-923 ILSILEGEVWGQVSP
+923 IQSILEGGEWGQVSP

-945 VRLRVLVHLIEKKR
+945 VRLRGLVHLIEKKR
-959 RKVVYTNFED
+959 RKVVYTNFGD
-969 TLGEIVEGELKGTV
+969 TLGEITEGELKGTT
-983 TGSVDLARYREKA
+983 TGSLNLSRYREKA
-996 RMYLQ
+996 RTYLQ
-1001 GFLDHM
+1001 DFLDHVT
-1007 AIHRLRRGLPLT
+1007 IHRLRRGLPLT
-1019 ETDLGELER
+1019 ETDLAELQR

-1036 SPEELEEATVQA
+1036 TPEELEAATTQA

-1082 QLHFVDMIVQQLT
+1082 QLHFIDMIVQQLT
-1095 ENGVVDVG
+1095 ENGVVEVG

-1114 PSGPESLFPEA
+1114 PAGPESLFPEV
-1125 DVDLL
+1125 DIDLL
-1130 AGALNRVRISAMVG
+1130 AEILRRVRLSAMAG

>member
-1 VALGDVNSNFAV
+1 MRRKRGWPSCTRGKTLGLRCSTRGGPSKRC
-13 LQAEWPGI
+13 WPGCTT
-21 AKEARLAELY
+21 LTT
-31 ARKDPRSSLLYAR
+31 RS
-44 RSVEA
+44 
-49 LLAWLYD
+49 
-56 ADDSLTLPY
+56 TLPY
-65 KSDLNGLMSE
+65 KSDLNALMSE
-75 PTFKRLV
+75 PTFKRLA

-107 TIQHSEQTVREL
+107 TVQHSEQTIREL

-146 EFLSPPPKAG
+146 EFLSPTPKPG
-156 AVPPAQMPRT
+156 VPVPAEKPRT
-166 ADQTAKLAEELATKD
+166 ADQTAKLAEELAAKD
-181 VALAAQKQDYEQLQ
+181 AALAAQKQDNEQLH
-195 AQLAALR
+195 AQLEALR
-202 VEIARAKEENKKLPD
+202 AQIARAKEENKKLPD

-237 GWALN
+237 GWALDK
-242 RAEDREF
+242 AEDREF

-263 TGFVDYVLWGSDGR
+263 TGFVDYVLWGIRRQATRRRRSQTVSQVTRTRGSSR
-277 PLAVV
+277 PSSTPTRWRRRRAS
-282 EAKRS
+282 ARS
-287 AKSPYEGQQQAK
+287 S
-299 LYADAL
+299 
-305 ETEKG
+305 
-310 QRPVIYYS
+310 
-318 NGYEHW
+318 
-324 IWDDASGYPP
+324 
-334 RPVQGFHTRDQLQLM
+334 
-349 VDRRTTR
+349 TT
-356 KPLATAPI
+356 ATATSTGSGTTPPAI
-364 DTEIAGRSYQQAA
+364 RPGRSRASTPGTSSSSWWTAAPPGNPWPRRPSTPRSRGRSYQQAA

-476 RTEDGTVLKQRFGIG
+476 RTDDGTVLKQRFGIG

-496 IIDEAHRSVYQKYRA
+496 VIDEAHRSVYQKYRA
-511 IFEYFDA
+511 IFDYFDA

-595 WDEDGEVPDA
+595 WDEDGEIPDA

-640 LGKTIVFAKN
+640 LGKTIIFAKN
-650 QKHAEFI
+650 QTARRIHRRAVQHQLP
-657 AERFNINYPQY
+657 AVR
-668 GGTFAKIITHSV
+668 GHFAKIITLQRQLR
-680 NYASTLI
+680 STLI
-687 DAFARAEDSPHIAVS
+687 DAFARAEDSPHIAIS

-748 ADKQDFFI
+748 EDKQDFFI

-787 VRAQLLAEARTAGL
+787 VRTQLLAEARTAGL
-801 DGDYVPALQT
+801 DGDFVPALQS
-811 GLVGQVS
+811 GLVGQVA

-915 AIAAQMGL
+915 AIAAQMLL
-923 ILSILEGEVWGQVSP
+923 IQSILEGEEWGQVSP

-945 VRLRVLVHLIEKKR
+945 VRLRGLVHLIEKKR

-1019 ETDLGELER
+1019 ETDLAELQR

-1036 SPEELEEATVQA
+1036 SPEELEAATAQA

-1082 QLHFVDMIVQQLT
+1082 QLHFVNMIVQQLT

-1114 PSGPESLFPEA
+1114 PAGPESLFPEA

-1130 AGALNRVRISAMVG
+1130 AAALNRVRVSAMVG

>member
-1 VALGDVNSNFAV
+1 MNSNFAA

-56 ADDSLTLPY
+56 ADDSLALPY
-65 KSDLNGLMSE
+65 KSDLNALMSE
-75 PTFKRLV
+75 PTFKRLA
-82 GETIVSKF
+82 GDTIVSKF

-107 TIQHSEQTVREL
+107 TVQHSEQTIREL

-125 LALRYTRDPANRPA
+125 LALRYTREPANRPA

-156 AVPPAQMPRT
+156 APTPAQMPRT
-166 ADQTAKLAEELATKD
+166 ADQTAKLAEELAAKD
-181 VALAAQKQDYEQLQ
+181 TALTAQRLDNVQLQ
-195 AQLAALR
+195 AQLEALR
-202 VEIARAKEENKKLPD
+202 AEVARAKEENKKLPD
-217 SHDYSEA
+217 SHNYTEA

-237 GWALN
+237 GWALDK
-242 RAEDREF
+242 AEDREF

-263 TGFVDYVLWGSDGR
+263 TGFVDYVLWGSDGK

-287 AKSPYEGQQQAK
+287 SKSPYEGQQQGK

-305 ETEKG
+305 ETETG

-356 KPLATAPI
+356 KKLATAAI
-364 DTEIAGRSYQQAA
+364 NTEIAGRSYQQAA
-377 IRAVTDALETDK
+377 IRAVADALETDK

-433 DQAARAF
+433 DQAARTF

-476 RTEDGTVLKQRFGIG
+476 RTDDGSVLTQRFGIG

-511 IFEYFDA
+511 IFDYFDA

-560 LVPPRTVSIPLKFP
+560 LVPPRAVPIPLKFP

-579 YEELSE
+579 YDELSE
-585 EEKEEWDSAE
+585 EDKEAWDSAE
-595 WDEDGEVPDA
+595 WDEDGEIPDA
-605 VDPAILNTWLFNANT
+605 VDPVILNTWLFNANT

-640 LGKTIVFAKN
+640 IGKTIVFAKN

-657 AERFNINYPQY
+657 AERFNINHPQY
-668 GGTFAKIITHSV
+668 GGTFAKVITHSV
-680 NYASTLI
+680 NYVSTLI
-687 DAFARAEDSPHIAVS
+687 DAFARTEDSPHIAVS

-748 ADKQDFFI
+748 EDKQDFFI
-756 FDVCQNVEY
+756 FDVCQNIEY

-801 DGDYVPALQT
+801 DGDFVPTLQS
-811 GLVGQVS
+811 GLVGQVA
-818 GLPRENFLVRPQLE
+818 GLPRENFLVRPRLE
-832 WVEKFSKPASWG
+832 WVEKYSDPASWG

-906 ALQDQPNIP
+906 ALQDQSNIP
-915 AIAAQMGL
+915 AIGAQMVL
-923 ILSILEGEVWGQVSP
+923 IQSILEGGEWGRVSP

-945 VRLRVLVHLIEKKR
+945 VRLRGLVHLIEKKR
-959 RKVVYTNFED
+959 RKAVYSNFED
-969 TLGEIVEGELKGTV
+969 TLGDIVEGELKGTV

-996 RMYLQ
+996 RVYLQ

-1019 ETDLGELER
+1019 ETDLAELQR

-1036 SPEELEEATVQA
+1036 SPEELEAATAQA

-1075 DKTLNAN
+1075 EKTLNAN
-1082 QLHFVDMIVQQLT
+1082 QLHFVNMIVQQLT
-1095 ENGVVDVG
+1095 ENGVMDVG
-1103 ALYESPYSDAA
+1103 ALYESPYTDAA
-1114 PSGPESLFPEA
+1114 PAGPESLFPDA

-1130 AGALNRVRISAMVG
+1130 AEALKRVRGSAMVG